1 MGWCAFGMVGSECN
15 PTQEVKKIFNMDA
28 VNKNLFESVS
38 KNSQKVSATNTT
50 LASLVIEI
58 EKMNPGCP
66 VNVAQSIKSTT
77 ISDATQVIENIS
89 TMTTEVTNALTN
101 SSEEQLK
108 STSGFLSLSPGAK
121 QNLSAEMNTSITNI
135 VDRTFSV
142 ENVQQVAAAS
152 IAITEGKIIV
162 KECNAPIDIS
172 QDIVASSIA
181 TAVMDNLV
189 DNLVNDSTI
198 NDVLNKLDTQ
208 MEQENTGYFE
218 AIGEMFKSTFGGD
231 AKWFWIALSIAIC
244 VLLIVV
250 MRVALSE
257 GGQEGMKAAAASR

>member
-1 MGWCAFGMVGSECN
+1 MGWCVLGLAGTDCDAK
-15 PTQEVKKIFNMDA
+15 QEVEKIFNMEA
-28 VNKNLFESVS
+28 VNKNIFETVS

-66 VNVAQSIKSTT
+66 VNVAQSIKSET

-89 TMTTEVTNALTN
+89 TMATEVTNALTN
-101 SSEEQLK
+101 SAEDTLE

-121 QNLSAEMNTSITNI
+121 QNLSAEMNTSIENV

-142 ENVQQVAAAS
+142 ENVQEVAAAS
-152 IAITEGKIIV
+152 VAIAEGKIII
-162 KECNAPIDIS
+162 KECNAPIDIT
-172 QDIVASSIA
+172 QDIVASTIS

-189 DNLVNDSTI
+189 DNLVNDTTI
-198 NDVLNKLDTQ
+198 NDVLNRLDTTVK
-208 MEQENTGYFE
+208 QENTGIFQGF
-218 AIGEMFKSTFGGD
+218 GEMFKRAFAGD
-231 AKWFWIALSIAIC
+231 AKWVWIGLSIAIC

-257 GGQEGMKAAAASR
+257 GGQNAMKSAAASR